1 MISKIAKLLTPIP
14 HPIMQCVFLMMTQMS
29 MSEAQ
34 LELNIR
40 EQVDSEAILR
50 EDMGDNPLI
59 TLFSGT

>member
-1 MISKIAKLLTPIP
+1 
-14 HPIMQCVFLMMTQMS
+14 MQCVFLMMTQMS

-59 TLFSGT
+59 TLFNGT

>member
-1 MISKIAKLLTPIP
+1 
-14 HPIMQCVFLMMTQMS
+14 

-59 TLFSGT
+59 TLFSGTVMLQFISYFDIQYL